1 MLGELAD
8 ELRAHVRRHDDDG
21 VLERHHAALAVGQTA
36 VVQHLQQDVE
46 HVRMRLLDLVEQ
58 DHRVGLAAHG
68 LGQLAALVVAHV
80 PRRRADQA
88 LHRELLHVLGH
99 VDAHHGLLAVEQ
111 VLGQRLRELRLAH
124 ARGAQEQ
131 KRADGAVGVG
141 EPGAVAA
148 DGAGHR
154 GHGLVLAHH
163 ALVQL
168 VLQVDQLGHLALHHL
183 LHGNARPRG
192 NDLGDLVV
200 RHLLLEDG
208 AVLLLHVQLF
218 LGRMQLLLQR
228 GNARV
233 ADLGGLHQVA
243 LAGGAL
249 LFKLRALEVALEVL
263 HVLDGVLLVLPLGL
277 ALVEVL
283 LSRGDLAAQR
293 FQALLRGLVALL
305 HERLLLDLH
314 LGELALGGVH
324 LLGHR
329 VDLDAQA
336 AGGLVHEVDG
346 LVGQEAVGDV
356 AVRQLG
362 RRHDGGVGDAHAVV
376 DLVLLLQTAQDGD
389 GVLHRGL
396 GDQHGLEAAL
406 ERGVLLDVLA
416 VLVQRGGA
424 DGMQLAA
431 GQRGL
436 QHVARVHGAVARG
449 AGAHDGVQ
457 LVDEQDDA
465 SFALLHL
472 AQHGLQTVL
481 ELAAVLRAGHHRAQV
496 ERNEIAVLQRRGH
509 VAGHDALGQTFD
521 DGRLAGARLTDEHG
535 VVLRAARQHL
545 DGAADLLGAADDR
558 VELAFARL
566 LREVLAVLLQRLELH
581 FVLLVGDA
589 RVAAQ
594 LLVGSLDA
602 LARDAGRSEDL
613 ARGALLL
620 GQRDQ
625 QMLAG
630 GVAVAQLLG
639 DLDGV
644 VDEVHQGRARHAAHH
659 AGVPADLRHALDLG
673 IHVGLQ
679 LERLG
684 TDALDDSGQVVLFRF
699 QQSLQH
705 VNGLCLR

>member
-1 MLGELAD
+1 M
-8 ELRAHVRRHDDDG
+8 
-21 VLERHHAALAVGQTA
+21 
-36 VVQHLQQDVE
+36 
-46 HVRMRLLDLVEQ
+46 
-58 DHRVGLAAHG
+58 
-68 LGQLAALVVAHV
+68 
-80 PRRRADQA
+80 
-88 LHRELLHVLGH
+88 
-99 VDAHHGLLAVEQ
+99 
-111 VLGQRLRELRLAH
+111 
-124 ARGAQEQ
+124 
-131 KRADGAVGVG
+131 
-141 EPGAVAA
+141 
-148 DGAGHR
+148 
-154 GHGLVLAHH
+154 
-163 ALVQL
+163 
-168 VLQVDQLGHLALHHL
+168 
-183 LHGNARPRG
+183 
-192 NDLGDLVV
+192 
-200 RHLLLEDG
+200 
-208 AVLLLHVQLF
+208 
-218 LGRMQLLLQR
+218 
-228 GNARV
+228 
-233 ADLGGLHQVA
+233 
-243 LAGGAL
+243 
-249 LFKLRALEVALEVL
+249 
-263 HVLDGVLLVLPLGL
+263 LDGVLFVLPLGL

-283 LSRGDLAAQR
+283 LSRGYLAAQR
-293 FQALLRGLVALL
+293 LEALLRGLIALL
-305 HERLLLDLH
+305 HERLLFDLH

-324 LLGHR
+324 FLGHG
-329 VDLDAQA
+329 VDLDAQT

-346 LVGQEAVGDV
+346 LVGKEAVGDV

-362 RRHDGGVGDAHAVV
+362 RRNDGRVGDAHAVV
-376 DLVLLLQTAQDGD
+376 DLVLLLQAAQDGD
-389 GVLHRGL
+389 GVLNRRF
-396 GDQHGLEAAL
+396 GDQHRLETAL
-406 ERGVLLDVLA
+406 QRGILLDVLA
-416 VLVQRGGA
+416 VLVQRGCA
-424 DGMQLAA
+424 DGVQLAA
-431 GQRGL
+431 SQGGL
-436 QHVARVHGAVARG
+436 QHVARIHGAVARG
-449 AGAHDGVQ
+449 TGAHDGMQ

-465 SFALLHL
+465 ALALLHL
-472 AQHGLQTVL
+472 AQHGLQAVL

-496 ERNEIAVLQRRGH
+496 ERHEVAVLQRRGH
-509 VAGHDALGQTFD
+509 VAGHDALGQALD
-521 DGRLAGARLTDEHG
+521 DGRLAGARLADEHG

-558 VELAFARL
+558 VELALARL
-566 LREVLAVLLQRLELH
+566 LREVLAVLLKRLELH

-644 VDEVHQGRARHAAHH
+644 VDEVHQGRAGHAAHH